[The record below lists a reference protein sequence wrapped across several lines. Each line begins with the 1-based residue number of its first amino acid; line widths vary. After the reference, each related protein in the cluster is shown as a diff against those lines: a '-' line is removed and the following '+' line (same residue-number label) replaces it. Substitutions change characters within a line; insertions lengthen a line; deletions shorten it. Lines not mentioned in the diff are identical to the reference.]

1 VIKTPKGL
9 YIRTKKGRIY
19 AVHTGNQHG
28 GADGRLVSGAWR
40 SEAVT
45 VPSVQQPSQSA
56 SSMTSLLHPW
66 DSNQYGA
73 DNVYSSM
80 QYNDTFRDTSMLNG
94 DPYSARYLPP
104 TLTTHSGLSSSV
116 ISSGVSRDTCN
127 IDPRFFPKISTSYDG
142 SFGWDSSVA
151 DQSMGNDVSFS
162 TMQQQCYQDY
172 SGFGVNRTVQQSS
185 SCTDLPSDLL
195 CIDASSVTDRT
206 NSADATLPTLT
217 VQHQPD
223 DTDSLDSLTFN
234 DCASSACHCSSSME
248 PVFNGHHSSLYIEHS
263 DINVVAPP
271 SFLTAS
277 ATTGMLDVDDTSDP
291 AADWSELSAM
301 MSNADC

>member
-1 VIKTPKGL
+1 MIKTPKGL
-9 YIRTKKGRIY
+9 YIRTKEGRIY

-28 GADGRLVSGAWR
+28 GVEGRLVSGAWR
-40 SEAVT
+40 TEPVT
-45 VPSVQQPSQSA
+45 MPFVQQPSQSA
-56 SSMTSLLHPW
+56 SSMTSLLNPW
-66 DSNQYGA
+66 GSNQYGV

-104 TLTTHSGLSSSV
+104 SLTTHSGPSSSV
-116 ISSGVSRDTCN
+116 TSSGVSGDTRN
-127 IDPRFFPKISTSYDG
+127 IHPGFFPKISTSYDG

-151 DQSMGNDVSFS
+151 DQSMGNEVTYS
-162 TMQQQCYQDY
+162 TMQLQCYEDY
-172 SGFGVNRTVQQSS
+172 SAFRVNRTVQQSS

-195 CIDASSVTDRT
+195 CIDASSATDRT
-206 NSADATLPTLT
+206 NSAGTTLPTLT

-234 DCASSACHCSSSME
+234 DCSSSAYHSSSTMD
-248 PVFNGHHSSLYIEHS
+248 PVFNGHHSSLYSEHS
-263 DINVVAPP
+263 DINVMAPS

-277 ATTGMLDVDDTSDP
+277 ATTGMLDVDDASDS

-301 MSNADC
+301 MSNAD